1 MSGSG
6 SSSSSTAAAR
16 RWNIAETH
24 TVVKMK
30 AAAGDK
36 FVNNYRLLHTLGQ
49 GRFGKVK
56 LCERLANICSSS
68 SRSNG
73 QNSNIKAGELV
84 VGQIGSGAL
93 GEAPALPPPMFAQPK
108 ARQFAM
114 KIFSKKMLRKM
125 KDYCAEPAHEQR
137 KGELAAVEDALPAR
151 MRVVTALDRVRDEI
165 EIMRSLYHRNI
176 VLLFEVIEDNSDKIY
191 MVLEYMA
198 QGPCIVYR
206 PDTKDF
212 YSHVT
217 GGPLS
222 EELARAYLR
231 DILLGLE
238 YLHQRRICH
247 RDIKASHHS
256 AVLLAAKFGNDTA
269 GAIDDANLT
278 QEPVQPVLM
287 SDTVGTY
294 QFLAPEC
301 CSGEPYDP
309 FKVDIWA
316 VGVVLYIFLFGKL
329 PFASES
335 TRELFDEITRAEIVL
350 PEVEEGSGRDQQ
362 LRPECRDLLVRLLEK
377 DPGQRITITEAHH
390 HPWFVNE
397 DEEDEPLSF

>member
-1 MSGSG
+1 
-6 SSSSSTAAAR
+6 T
-16 RWNIAETH
+16 
-24 TVVKMK
+24 
-30 AAAGDK
+30 AAGDK

-56 LCERLANICSSS
+56 LCERLANTCSSS
-68 SRSNG
+68 SNG
-73 QNSNIKAGELV
+73 QNSSIKAGELV
-84 VGQIGSGAL
+84 GGQHGSGVL

-137 KGELAAVEDALPAR
+137 EGELAAAAEDALPVR

-176 VLLFEVIEDNSDKIY
+176 VLLFEVIEDSSDKIY
-191 MVLEYMA
+191 MVLEYMV
-198 QGPCIVYR
+198 QGPCMVYR
-206 PDTKDF
+206 SNTKDF
-212 YSHVT
+212 YSHAT
-217 GGPLS
+217 GGTLS

-247 RDIKASHHS
+247 RDIKASRRS
-256 AVLLAAKFGNDTA
+256 AMLLAAPDNILLNDSGRCHLTDFGCAKKFGNNTA
-269 GAIDDANLT
+269 GTIGDVGLA
-278 QEPVQPVLM
+278 QESVQPVLM

-316 VGVVLYIFLFGKL
+316 VGIVLYIFLFGKL
-329 PFASES
+329 PFTSES

-377 DPGQRITITEAHH
+377 GPGQRITITQALR